1 MLKPS
6 GMKALSRPRTPRFSS
21 CDAGAPSEFG
31 RLTFPQVPVSAG
43 AGIRPNACL
52 GAKIRANACPS
63 HAYDGNQAPIHA
75 FGGNQ
80 APGPRREGPG
90 PGREERRPA
99 APRTSRRCVH
109 RLALCTL
116 PGVVY
121 TALEVLL
128 GKPAGRRGGEKCAHR
143 RRVYTTQGSA
153 HNGGAPRPRGTK
165 GPAPLRGEGSQGALL
180 AGTGRGGRNTRP
192 GLTRARRPRCRAGST
207 CPSWR

>member
-1 MLKPS
+1 
-6 GMKALSRPRTPRFSS
+6 MKVLSRPRTPRFSS

-109 RLALCTL
+109 RLALCTPTSRSFSKEPQVDEL
-116 PGVVY
+116 
-121 TALEVLL
+121 
-128 GKPAGRRGGEKCAHR
+128 AGSAHNGAECTQR
-143 RRVYTTQGSA
+143 RRVYTTQGSV
-153 HNGGAPRPRGTK
+153 HNGKPVGTK
-165 GPAPLRGEGSQGALL
+165 GPAPLRREGSQGALL
-180 AGTGRGGRNTRP
+180 AGAGRGGRNTWSGP
-192 GLTRARRPRCRAGST
+192 TRARRLRCRAGST
-207 CPSWR
+207 CPPWRSARHGCRAR